1 MSRKVFMSVVACV
14 ALLVGSFA
22 LIGPGAFL
30 QGAKG
35 ALPSAAA
42 EVMMREVGI
51 LLISVGILGWLV
63 RAQPDSPTLKSVLW
77 ANALLQVGIF
87 PIEIAA
93 YLRGVFPVL
102 SGILPNSVFHVV
114 AAAGFMYFAS
124 KCRADAPREA

>member
-1 MSRKVFMSVVACV
+1 MSRNVFLSVVACV

-42 EVMMREVGI
+42 EVMMREVGV
-51 LLISVGILGWLV
+51 LLVSVGVLGWLV
-63 RAQPDSPTLKSVLW
+63 RKQPDSPTLKSVLW

-87 PIEIAA
+87 PIEIVA

-102 SGILPNSVFHVV
+102 SGIVPNSVFHVL
-114 AAAGFMYFAS
+114 AAGGFVYFAS
-124 KCRADAPREA
+124 TCRAEAPRAA